1 MTCPTFQIASI
12 KDNRSYYFP
21 YFRNMLNKFAT
32 LKSFVRWKNAEID
45 MNMKVVNSNGSN
57 IVISVTSHVSF
68 A

>member
-1 MTCPTFQIASI
+1 M
-12 KDNRSYYFP
+12 RSEHFH
-21 YFRNMLNKFAT
+21 NMLNIFAT

-45 MNMKVVNSNGSN
+45 MNMKVVNSNGRN